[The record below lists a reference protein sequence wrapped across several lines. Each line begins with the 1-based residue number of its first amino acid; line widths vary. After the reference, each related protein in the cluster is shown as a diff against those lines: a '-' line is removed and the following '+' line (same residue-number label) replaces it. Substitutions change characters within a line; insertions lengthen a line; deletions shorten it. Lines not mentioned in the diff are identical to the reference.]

1 MRFFDAKGPRDHD
14 RGKWKLGGGGLEVE
28 VADHWEVEGQG
39 ADHLNQHQGGGE
51 GRTMTG
57 SLKTPCASI

>member
-1 MRFFDAKGPRDHD
+1 MTIHMMYQSSWFQSLSLKTTAGR
-14 RGKWKLGGGGLEVE
+14 KLL
-28 VADHWEVEGQG
+28 DHWEVEGQG